1 MSLLSLSLR
10 GTLSDFSSNQSLSQ
24 ILKRLWLVVVV
35 VVVVAVVVV
44 VVVVVLLSWTRK
56 G

>member
-10 GTLSDFSSNQSLSQ
+10 ETLSDFSSNQSLSQ
-24 ILKRLWLVVVV
+24 ILKWLWLVVVVV

-44 VVVVVLLSWTRK
+44 VVVLLSWTRK